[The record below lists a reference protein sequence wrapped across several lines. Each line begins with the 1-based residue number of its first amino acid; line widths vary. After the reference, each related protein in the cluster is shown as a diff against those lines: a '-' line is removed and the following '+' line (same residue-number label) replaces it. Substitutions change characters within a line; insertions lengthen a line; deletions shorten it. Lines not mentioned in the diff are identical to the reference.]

1 MSLFRPLFLVSF
13 FHTPKYR
20 RLMKNALELK
30 PEDLPVT
37 IRLKSPE
44 GTKVYVLLKT
54 KQDRLLLNR
63 PQETSKQYQL

>member
-1 MSLFRPLFLVSF
+1 
-13 FHTPKYR
+13 
-20 RLMKNALELK
+20 MKSALELK

-63 PQETSKQYQL
+63 PQEAGKSY